1 MAALYFPELTFEL
14 IEWAKALMGI
24 PFSQE
29 DDTLRFWLPADD
41 LDGLTVV
48 VFELPVNF
56 SHNALALRLK
66 TPQLHAPYC
75 GYIRPT
81 FRLPCAHTET
91 KKHPGPGTSVVAVS
105 EDLRLNCSCGSF
117 LHTR

>member
-66 TPQLHAPYC
+66 TPTTPRALLWLHSTHFPPTMRSYRNEETPGT
-75 GYIRPT
+75 GYIR
-81 FRLPCAHTET
+81 
-91 KKHPGPGTSVVAVS
+91 
-105 EDLRLNCSCGSF
+105 SCGK
-117 LHTR
+117 